1 MKEQIV
7 RVVANTSINEVEKK
21 IQYYIDEFKKQDYSL
36 QKIKYAMNTNGS
48 ALVSSSWYS
57 AILLFE
63 KNQ

>member
-21 IQYYIDEFKKQDYSL
+21 IQYYIDEFKKIDYSL
-36 QKIKYAMNTNGS
+36 KDIKYAMNTNGS